1 MKKLFLSCCLLLTA
15 TIISV
20 TAQPLTERY
29 GRFLTQPE
37 GYVCL
42 RTADTIC
49 IDGIPDEAVWQH
61 APLITRFTD
70 ISGEGYPTPRFRT
83 QARMLWDDRYLY
95 IAAELQEPEVWANL
109 RQRDTIVYY
118 NNDFEVFIDPN
129 GDGHHY
135 YEIEVNAL
143 CTVFDLFLE
152 KPYRAPR
159 RPHVQFQWNCPGLR
173 IATHVDGTLN
183 LPGDTDRGWSVEM
196 AIPREAIAA
205 EFDNYLQAGNYLRIG
220 FSRVQWQHSTDKDG
234 RYHRKQ
240 RADGT
245 FLPEDNWTWGAT
257 GQVAMHMPERWGYV
271 YLSALTA
278 GSAAPEAFRYPDSYP
293 VERFLWMLFYAQE
306 AQYAAHGRYHA
317 TIEAFG
323 LTKEELNALP
333 SGSHVS
339 VEAISHKYEITVTLP
354 DGKRMSIDE
363 MGCLAGETK

>member
-1 MKKLFLSCCLLLTA
+1 
-15 TIISV
+15 
-20 TAQPLTERY
+20 
-29 GRFLTQPE
+29 
-37 GYVCL
+37 
-42 RTADTIC
+42 
-49 IDGIPDEAVWQH
+49 
-61 APLITRFTD
+61 
-70 ISGEGYPTPRFRT
+70 
-83 QARMLWDDRYLY
+83 MLWDDRYLY
-95 IAAELQEPEVWANL
+95 IAAELQEPDVWANL

-118 NNDFEVFIDPN
+118 NNDFEVFIDPD

-135 YEIEVNAL
+135 YEIEVKAL

-245 FLPEDNWTWGAT
+245 FLPEDT
-257 GQVAMHMPERWGYV
+257 GRGELRVKWPCTCPNDGDTCISLPSPQAAPLRK
-271 YLSALTA
+271 LSAIRTHI
-278 GSAAPEAFRYPDSYP
+278 P
-293 VERFLWMLFYAQE
+293 
-306 AQYAAHGRYHA
+306 
-317 TIEAFG
+317 
-323 LTKEELNALP
+323 
-333 SGSHVS
+333 
-339 VEAISHKYEITVTLP
+339 
-354 DGKRMSIDE
+354 
-363 MGCLAGETK
+363 

>member
-1 MKKLFLSCCLLLTA
+1 MKKLLSSFCLLLTG
-15 TIISV
+15 TIICA
-20 TAQPLTERY
+20 TAQSLTERY

-49 IDGIPDEAVWQH
+49 IDGILNETVWQH

-70 ISGEGYPTPRFRT
+70 ISGEGHPTPSFRT
-83 QARMLWDDRYLY
+83 QARMLWDDHYLY
-95 IAAELQEPEVWANL
+95 IAAELEEPDVWADL
-109 RQRDTIVYY
+109 KQRDTIVYY
-118 NNDFEVFIDPN
+118 NNDFEVFIDPDGN
-129 GDGHHY
+129 GHHY

-143 CTVFDLFLE
+143 CTTFDLFLE

-183 LPGDTDRGWSVEM
+183 RPGDTDHGWNVEM
-196 AIPREAIAA
+196 AIPRKAIAA

-220 FSRVQWQHSTDKDG
+220 FSRVQWQHRVDEDG

-240 RADGT
+240 GADGK
-245 FLPEDNWTWGAT
+245 FLPEDNWTWGPT

-271 YLSALTA
+271 YLSALNADGET
-278 GSAAPEAFRYPDSYP
+278 PEAFRYPDSYP

-306 AQYAAHGRYHA
+306 TQYAAHGCYHA
-317 TIEAFG
+317 TISAFG
-323 LTKEELNALP
+323 LTEKELNTLP
-333 SGSHVS
+333 AGSQIN
-339 VEAISHKYEITVTLP
+339 VETISRKYEITVTLP

-363 MGCLAGETK
+363 TGYLSTAP

>member
-1 MKKLFLSCCLLLTA
+1 MTA

-95 IAAELQEPEVWANL
+95 IAAELQEPDVWANL
-109 RQRDTIVYY
+109 RQRD
-118 NNDFEVFIDPN
+118 
-129 GDGHHY
+129 
-135 YEIEVNAL
+135 
-143 CTVFDLFLE
+143 
-152 KPYRAPR
+152 
-159 RPHVQFQWNCPGLR
+159 
-173 IATHVDGTLN
+173 
-183 LPGDTDRGWSVEM
+183 
-196 AIPREAIAA
+196 
-205 EFDNYLQAGNYLRIG
+205 
-220 FSRVQWQHSTDKDG
+220 
-234 RYHRKQ
+234 
-240 RADGT
+240 
-245 FLPEDNWTWGAT
+245 
-257 GQVAMHMPERWGYV
+257 
-271 YLSALTA
+271 
-278 GSAAPEAFRYPDSYP
+278 
-293 VERFLWMLFYAQE
+293 
-306 AQYAAHGRYHA
+306 

>member
-95 IAAELQEPEVWANL
+95 IAAELQEPDVWADL

-118 NNDFEVFIDPN
+118 NNDFEVFIDPD

-306 AQYAAHGRYHA
+306 AQYAAHGCYHA

-323 LTKEELNALP
+323 LTKEGLNALP